1 MEWCSHS
8 VVWWLQQPLKLC
20 AGQKESG
27 WNLYSCL
34 SFSALLLSAS
44 PSFLQ
49 WILFSVSRC
58 NLLGFTASS
67 KHQVKGLRMFWIYF
81 GVCTC
86 ICWDILHSHIQA
98 LQTLTSVFLPVS
110 SPRCRS
116 NLTRGVGRFREILRA
131 VENRTTQSLRM
142 VRDGLRGW
150 LVFYVG
156 LRSGYVLC
164 ITSGF
169 PFDLLKG
176 KVWHF
181 VLYVH
186 LFALLTRSEVKHMA
200 PNKWFLCFGF
210 YIDIVCW
217 TVSFTSVAR
226 CILLSSDAVRLGV
239 SPSFQS
245 LS

>member
-8 VVWWLQQPLKLC
+8 VVWWLQQLLKLC

-98 LQTLTSVFLPVS
+98 LQTLTSVFFLPVS

-200 PNKWFLCFGF
+200 PNK
-210 YIDIVCW
+210 
-217 TVSFTSVAR
+217 
-226 CILLSSDAVRLGV
+226 
-239 SPSFQS
+239 
-245 LS
+245 